1 MKKNEVQL
9 LLIVLGILALVVSW
23 QLIYRNNQMKTE
35 EVNAQNEELQKT
47 VDRLEIL
54 NGKKPEYIAE
64 TERMK
69 TEGDAVIDS
78 FSSGVQV
85 EDQVMYLYNMELV
98 KANDVR
104 VPNVSLQPAQIV
116 PYAGTLTTE
125 EGYELQDDGMG
136 LFRLETTVGMTT
148 TNNGLKNVLN
158 YIYGMDSK
166 KSVSGVTLT
175 TTEKGYLTGSMKLDF
190 FYLTGT
196 DEPYVGPNISGVTT
210 GTTNIFGV
218 LNGSAVQS
226 LDGEDTDDAQAEAG
240 EQTDDAET
248 QTDEAGEQTGAET
261 QTGGADAQAGDT
273 GASSQN

>member
-9 LLIVLGILALVVSW
+9 LLIVFGILALVLSW
-23 QLIYRNNQMKTE
+23 QLIYRNNQLKTE
-35 EVNAQNEELQKT
+35 EINAQNEELKKT

-54 NGKKPEYIAE
+54 NAQKPEYMAE

-69 TEGDAVIDS
+69 TEGDAIIDS
-78 FSSGVQV
+78 FSSGLKV

-98 KANDVR
+98 AANDVR
-104 VPNVSLQPAQIV
+104 VPNVSLQPAQII
-116 PYAGTLTTE
+116 PYAGVLTTE

-136 LFRLETTVGMTT
+136 MFRMETSVGITT

-166 KSVSGVTLT
+166 KSVSGISLT
-175 TTEKGYLTGSMKLDF
+175 TTEKGYLTGNMKLDF

-196 DEPYVGPNISGVTT
+196 QTPYAGPDISGVTT
-210 GTTNIFGV
+210 GTSNIFGV

-226 LDGEDTDDAQAEAG
+226 DSGSDAEDGQTDGAEA
-240 EQTDDAET
+240 ETEDAVSET
-248 QTDEAGEQTGAET
+248 QNGGQEAE
-261 QTGGADAQAGDT
+261 D
-273 GASSQN
+273 